1 MVTHVP
7 LRITQIPAPLARQG
21 QAAPIGAPAGHLSE
35 RTRAQVAASPAPPW
49 CRGPVTP
56 PFVASL
62 VRHPLDP
69 EPVAST
75 KAIAVFVLG
84 LVAVVTG
91 PLVAGA
97 VPAAVALAL
106 GRQARA
112 DLIAGQGYLTG
123 AQRLRQGELLALI
136 GLGLS
141 AVSLVVA
148 AVVAI
153 LTAAGGAIPYDFP
166 DTMD

>member
-1 MVTHVP
+1 M
-7 LRITQIPAPLARQG
+7 
-21 QAAPIGAPAGHLSE
+21 
-35 RTRAQVAASPAPPW
+35 
-49 CRGPVTP
+49 
-56 PFVASL
+56 
-62 VRHPLDP
+62 RHPLDP